1 MIWYKQNTVEIKSFI
16 LSEQAKFTIIELKGG
31 MLIELIRIF
40 FGLKL
45 KLVNKYYFIQEFMWV
60 CLDL

>member
-1 MIWYKQNTVEIKSFI
+1 MIRCKQNTVEIKSFI

-31 MLIELIRIF
+31 MLIELIKIF

-45 KLVNKYYFIQEFMWV
+45 KLVILFYPRIHV
-60 CLDL
+60 GVS